1 MNVRLLNE
9 NVWDHCFIMCYCL
22 LVALFWSKIER
33 KNKSFVSQPLSWSLL
48 FSRSSSSRFLPVL
61 KYGQSHSSNTVLWLH
76 SCSLCAPWTCV
87 IKVTPT
93 LNSLLSNS
101 QSFCLHTQ
109 KKATER
115 VCVCVRA
122 SQHVLW
128 QARSTVTSFV
138 LDLIFNSSTI
148 QLFGTTVSSRPL
160 WRVCVCLCVLC

>member
-1 MNVRLLNE
+1 
-9 NVWDHCFIMCYCL
+9 MCYCL

-61 KYGQSHSSNTVLWLH
+61 KYDQSHSSNTVLWLH

-115 VCVCVRA
+115 VCVCACAHHSMCFGRRDPL
-122 SQHVLW
+122 SPHLSW
-128 QARSTVTSFV
+128 
-138 LDLIFNSSTI
+138 ISSLTPPPSNYLER
-148 QLFGTTVSSRPL
+148 QCLADPCD
-160 WRVCVCLCVLC
+160 VCVCVSVYAVLTHLW

>member
-1 MNVRLLNE
+1 MRMSEIIVLLCVTVCWSLYFEVKSSAKISHLSLSRCHN
-9 NVWDHCFIMCYCL
+9 HCFFSVQQLKVFTSPEI
-22 LVALFWSKIER
+22 WSE
-33 KNKSFVSQPLSWSLL
+33 SFIQ
-48 FSRSSSSRFLPVL
+48 
-61 KYGQSHSSNTVLWLH
+61 HSVLWLH

-101 QSFCLHTQ
+101 QRFCLHTH
-109 KKATER
+109 KKR
-115 VCVCVRA
+115 QQNVCVCARARA

-138 LDLIFNSSTI
+138 LDLILNSSTI

-160 WRVCVCLCVLC
+160 WHVSVCVCVLC